1 VSGQEALRGALD
13 AVERILNRGGDADDV
28 LRAVVAAVHSRLQY
42 DWVGI
47 RLVEGDD
54 LVLGPAVGVAGGP
67 ETTVPIS
74 YEGSKV
80 GELDVSG
87 DDAEDRAFLERVAV
101 LISAYCLVGWDT
113 GGERWKP

>member
-1 VSGQEALRGALD
+1 MTDAEALRGALD

-28 LRAVVAAVHSRLQY
+28 LRAVVEVLHSRLHY

-47 RLVEGDD
+47 RFVEGDD
-54 LVLGPAVGVAGGP
+54 LVLGPAAGSAGGP
-67 ETTVPIS
+67 DTTVPIA

-80 GELDVSG
+80 AELAVSG
-87 DDAEDRAFLERVAV
+87 DDAEDRPFLERVAV

-113 GGERWKP
+113 GGAGWQP